1 MGKVKSH
8 SFYFLIKYIIRR
20 YFVFVVIAVA
30 IVANGFFISTA
41 FAESTNITEDIEED
55 TSWTI
60 SGSPYV
66 VNSQIFVLE
75 GAGLF
80 VEEGVVVKFMAGAS
94 LVIEGKIEVNG
105 STSLPVYFTSFLDD
119 SVGGDTN
126 EDRDDRIIC
135 GDTESF
141 TTDEY

>member
-1 MGKVKSH
+1 
-8 SFYFLIKYIIRR
+8 
-20 YFVFVVIAVA
+20 
-30 IVANGFFISTA
+30 
-41 FAESTNITEDIEED
+41 
-55 TSWTI
+55 
-60 SGSPYV
+60 
-66 VNSQIFVLE
+66 
-75 GAGLF
+75 
-80 VEEGVVVKFMAGAS
+80 MAGAS